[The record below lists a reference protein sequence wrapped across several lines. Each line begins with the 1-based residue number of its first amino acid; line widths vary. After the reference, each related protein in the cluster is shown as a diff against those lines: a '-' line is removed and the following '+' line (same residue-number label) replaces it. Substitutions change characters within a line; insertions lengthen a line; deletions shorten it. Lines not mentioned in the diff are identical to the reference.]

1 MRTLTSATFHRLP
14 RGRVKQVIEA
24 FLKNVLWTG
33 MVWWPIRLKAAVVR
47 LLCRDEVFIRTH
59 GRDLIAYVAPLCG
72 IDGLRTTGQFGD
84 ILSSPADRTIFAVY
98 ASTGT
103 WAQNTNSLFSE
114 FFSENQG
121 GTYLDIG
128 ANIGLTTIP
137 IAQLPGVQCVAFE
150 PAPENFRNL
159 QANVRANCDP
169 GKVRTLQL
177 ALFEKEGELDFELSN
192 YNLGDHRLTGGET
205 SLVAAEKRRVISVQ
219 AGPLDSLDLVRPGC
233 ALGVK
238 IDTQGAEPF
247 IIAGGRK
254 TLSRAQLLVL
264 EWCPYMIARMGGDP
278 LVVLQFLRESFRI
291 GSIWRAEAGTEASQY
306 LPMGEICDRLRHTF
320 PAHEKDENY
329 YVDIVAM
336 K

>member
-1 MRTLTSATFHRLP
+1 MKPL
-14 RGRVKQVIEA
+14 IEA
-24 FLKNVLWTG
+24 FLKNVLWSG
-33 MVWWPIRLKAAVVR
+33 MVWWPIRLKAAVAR
-47 LLCRDEVFIRTH
+47 FLCRDEVFIKAH
-59 GRDLIAYVAPLCG
+59 GRDLIADLAPFCG
-72 IDGLRTTGQFGD
+72 IDGLRANGQFGD
-84 ILSSPADRTIFAVY
+84 ILSSPADRTIFSVY

-103 WAQNTNSLFSE
+103 WAQSTNSLFSN
-114 FFSENQG
+114 FFRENHG

-137 IAQLPGVQCVAFE
+137 IAQLPDVQCIAFE

-177 ALFEKEGELDFELSN
+177 ALFEREGELDFELSN
-192 YNLGDHRLTGGET
+192 YNLGDNRVRVGEAK
-205 SLVAAEKRRVISVQ
+205 LAEAEKTHVIRVP
-219 AGPLDSLDLVRPGC
+219 AMPLDALDLVGPGR

-278 LVVLQFLRESFRI
+278 QVILQFLRESFRI
-291 GSIWRAEAGTEASQY
+291 GSISRAEADSKGSQF
-306 LPMGEICDRLRHTF
+306 LPIDEICDQLLGTISTQ
-320 PAHEKDENY
+320 ENNENY
-329 YVDIVAM
+329 YIDIIAV

>member
-1 MRTLTSATFHRLP
+1 MNQ
-14 RGRVKQVIEA
+14 RVKA
-24 FLKNVLWTG
+24 SLKNVLWAG
-33 MVWWPIRLKAAVVR
+33 MVWWPIPLKTAVANA
-47 LLCRDEVFIRTH
+47 LCRDEVFIKAY
-59 GRDLIAYVAPLCG
+59 GRDLIANVAPICG
-72 IDGLRTTGQFGD
+72 IDGLRATGQLGE
-84 ILSSPADRTIFAVY
+84 ILSSPADRTVLAVY
-98 ASTGT
+98 AATGT
-103 WAQNTNSLFSE
+103 WAQSTNSLFSK
-114 FFSENQG
+114 FFKENHG

-137 IAQLPGVQCVAFE
+137 IARLPDVQCIAFE

-169 GKVRTLQL
+169 GKVQTLQL
-177 ALFEKEGELDFELSN
+177 ALFERKSQLDFELSN
-192 YNLGDHRLTGGET
+192 YNLGDHRVRMGGTDVAKDVAKGET
-205 SLVAAEKRRVISVQ
+205 KQLIRVQ
-219 AGPLDSLDLVRPGC
+219 AVPLDSLDLVRPDR

-264 EWCPYMIARMGGDP
+264 EWCPYMIAKIGGDP
-278 LVVLQFLRESFRI
+278 FVVLEFLRDSFEIGRI
-291 GSIWRAEAGTEASQY
+291 SQAEADTETSQY
-306 LPMGEICDRLRHTF
+306 FPIGEICDRLCYTVTTQRNN
-320 PAHEKDENY
+320 ENY

>member
-1 MRTLTSATFHRLP
+1 M
-14 RGRVKQVIEA
+14 KQVIEA

-33 MVWWPIRLKAAVVR
+33 MVWWPTRLKVAVARV
-47 LLCRDEVFIRTH
+47 LCRDEVFIKAH
-59 GRDLIAYVAPLCG
+59 GRDLVACVAPFCG
-72 IDGLRTTGQFGD
+72 IDGLRATGQFGD
-84 ILSSPADRTIFAVY
+84 ILSSPADRTIFSVY

-103 WAQNTNSLFSE
+103 WAQSTNSLFSK
-114 FFSENQG
+114 FFNENHG

-137 IAQLPGVQCVAFE
+137 IAQLPGVQCIAFE

-159 QANVRANCDP
+159 QANIRANCDP

-177 ALFEKEGELDFELSN
+177 ALFEREGELDFELSN
-192 YNLGDHRLTGGET
+192 YNLGDNRVRAGET
-205 SLVAAEKRRVISVQ
+205 SLAKAEKTQIIRVQ
-219 AGPLDSLDLVRPGC
+219 AMPLDSLDLVRTGC

-238 IDTQGAEPF
+238 VDTQGAEPF
-247 IIAGGRK
+247 IIRGGRK
-254 TLSRAQLLVL
+254 TLSRAQLLVI

-291 GSIWRAEAGTEASQY
+291 GSISRAEADTEAGQY
-306 LPMGEICDRLRHTF
+306 RPIGEICDRLCHTVS
-320 PAHEKDENY
+320 AQQDNENY
-329 YVDIVAM
+329 YIDIVAM